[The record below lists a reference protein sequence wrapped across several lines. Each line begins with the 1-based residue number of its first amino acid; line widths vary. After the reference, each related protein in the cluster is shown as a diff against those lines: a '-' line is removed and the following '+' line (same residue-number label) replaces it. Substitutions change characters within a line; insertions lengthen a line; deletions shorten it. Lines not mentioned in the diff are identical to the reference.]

1 MCKGTIAQY
10 IPLFFTLYSIKKLT
24 KRGKG
29 IAVNYVEAH
38 FYVEFPCVTKKVGWG
53 GGRQLKKHVLVT
65 HFLHPPSKGVSFS
78 HCKVQLCEKISRGN
92 IVYAPLPDS
101 HQSIF
106 GFRTSFSYFGFTR
119 QCSGF
124 FLFRILLIC
133 PD

>member
-1 MCKGTIAQY
+1 MRKW
-10 IPLFFTLYSIKKLT
+10 PFPFSSVP

-29 IAVNYVEAH
+29 IAVNYIEAL
-38 FYVEFPCVTKKVGWG
+38 FDVEFPCVTKKVGWG
-53 GGRQLKKHVLVT
+53 GGKQLKKREHFLVT
-65 HFLHPPSKGVSFS
+65 HYLLLPSKGVSFS
-78 HCKVQLCEKISRGN
+78 HCRVQLCGKISRGN

-119 QCSGF
+119 QCSRF
-124 FLFRILLIC
+124 FLLEILLIC